1 MSLRVLVLSSLI
13 AAATITIVL
22 AGPPVLAPADGSPI
36 RIDRP
41 NHVAVGDVNKDGHPD
56 LVVATQTSAVAVFL
70 GRGNGQFAPAPFGDK
85 PQRHREHRDSY
96 VLLCVLCA
104 PVAEFSVP

>member
-1 MSLRVLVLSSLI
+1 V
-13 AAATITIVL
+13 T
-22 AGPPVLAPADGSPI
+22 
-36 RIDRP
+36 
-41 NHVAVGDVNKDGHPD
+41 
-56 LVVATQTSAVAVFL
+56 VFL

-104 PVAEFSVP
+104 SVAEFSVPRRPMRFHRGLLGR